1 MTTLKEQLETAYEK
15 GLMVGWENC
24 MLQMNKY
31 LDERK
36 AQLKQFKIDA
46 EYESKKK
53 SGVFKKVK

>member
-1 MTTLKEQLETAYEK
+1 MTSTRKQELEEAYEK

-36 AQLKQFKIDA
+36 AQLKQFRKD
-46 EYESKKK
+46 YEKK
-53 SGVFKKVK
+53 S